1 LFLGDELL
9 HSGGNFVMLER
20 FAAIDLRQAFFHLA
34 DEPIVVTNQAFDRF
48 MDQRRSV
55 APLLCGNVVQLGLQ
69 FGGKFYFHAFSVRAG
84 SWDVKVFASCCQ
96 GT

>member
-1 LFLGDELL
+1 LFLGDELF

-20 FAAIDLRQAFFHLA
+20 FAAIDLRQAFLHLA
-34 DEPIVVTNQAFDRF
+34 DEPLVVTNQTFDRF

-69 FGGKFYFHAFSVRAG
+69 FGGKFYFHVVSVRTS
-84 SWDVKVFASCCQ
+84 SWDVKVFAARCQ
-96 GT
+96 GA